1 MGQIESDGVFVSGVK
16 AQEPMITGSLVLV
29 LLYQWDNKNHDFI
42 KICFL
47 IFGIQ
52 IKMSS
57 DMLCPHHTHFATSD
71 PVM

>member
-1 MGQIESDGVFVSGVK
+1 MGQIKSDGINFVSGVK

-29 LLYQWDNKNHDFI
+29 FLFQWDNKNHDFS
-42 KICFL
+42 KIYSL

-57 DMLCPHHTHFATSD
+57 DMLCPTILILPHLTL
-71 PVM
+71 